1 MKKPSGFILYRGPSL
16 LDGAPI
22 VAVAITKSSNVK
34 TGDMVQTYILVD
46 NGRSPV
52 DNARDLLDVS
62 VCGDCPH
69 RRGLGG
75 DCYVNLGQG
84 ARAVLDGVNRGI
96 YPVSQESA
104 QEAARGRMVRLGT
117 YGDPA
122 AVPLSVW
129 ESLLK
134 FAKGSTGYTHQ
145 WTKPQGQAV
154 MTVCMASVDNEAQ
167 RMEAKA
173 LGYRTFR
180 VRLEEEA
187 KLPGEFVCPASGE
200 AGKRLTCDECGACS
214 GGIDTRKAD
223 PVIIV
228 HGSLASRFR
237 AVQSRLNSL

>member
-1 MKKPSGFILYRGPSL
+1 MKKPSGFILYRGKSL
-16 LDGAPI
+16 LDGQPI
-22 VAVAITKSSNVK
+22 VVVAITKSSNVK

-62 VCGDCPH
+62 ICGDCIH

-84 ARAVLDGVNRGI
+84 ARAVAEGITRGI
-96 YPVSQESA
+96 YPEDIESA
-104 QEAARGRMVRLGT
+104 QAYARGRMVRLGT

-122 AVPLSVW
+122 AVPLSIW
-129 ESLLK
+129 ESLLE

-145 WTKPQGQAV
+145 WKKPQGQAV
-154 MTVCMASVDNEAQ
+154 MSVCMASADNEVQ
-167 RMEAKA
+167 RQEAKS

-180 VRLEEEA
+180 VRLEEEP
-187 KLPGEFVCPASGE
+187 KLPGEFVCPASKE
-200 AGKRLTCDECGACS
+200 AGKRLTCDDCGACS

-223 PVIIV
+223 PVIVV
-228 HGSLASRFR
+228 HGSLASRFQV
-237 AVQSRLNSL
+237 VQARLNSL